1 MIDSETILAIM
12 AKEAAVDPSRLTPN
26 STLDDLSITSLDV
39 LNILFAIED
48 KYHLEFE
55 PAEFEKVRTV
65 QEFTSVIFAKANAA
79 PCTAAAG
86 AAG

>member
-1 MIDSETILAIM
+1 MIDSETIVAIM
-12 AKEAAVDPSRLTPN
+12 AKEAAIDPARLTPN
-26 STLDDLSITSLDV
+26 ATLEDLSITSLDV

-65 QEFTSVIFAKANAA
+65 QEFTSVVFAKANAS
-79 PCTAAAG
+79 PPISAAG
-86 AAG
+86 

>member
-12 AKEAAVDPSRLTPN
+12 AKEAALDPSKLTPN
-26 STLDDLSITSLDV
+26 ATLEDLSITSLDV

-65 QEFTSVIFAKANAA
+65 QDFTGVVFAKASAA
-79 PCTAAAG
+79 QSAAATP
-86 AAG
+86 